1 MAKQL
6 LKERF
11 QELAGIRPLYEL
23 EKENPLLTFLQK
35 NKGEVEKA
43 IGHRLTDF
51 DIERIIGVP
60 GDEGD
65 ISSTDEKGHTGY
77 AFRHVKDIDD
87 SFVGQEGEPSKP
99 ITIAGAWINYISY
112 NI

>member
-23 EKENPLLTFLQK
+23 EKENPLLIFLQK
-35 NKGEVEKA
+35 HKGEVEKA
-43 IGHRLTDF
+43 IDHRLKDF
-51 DIERIIGVP
+51 YLDDLGDPASETIPTEEAPFGGGV
-60 GDEGD
+60 
-65 ISSTDEKGHTGY
+65 S
-77 AFRHVKDIDD
+77 FRHVKDIDD
-87 SFVGQEGEPSKP
+87 SFVGEEGEPSKP